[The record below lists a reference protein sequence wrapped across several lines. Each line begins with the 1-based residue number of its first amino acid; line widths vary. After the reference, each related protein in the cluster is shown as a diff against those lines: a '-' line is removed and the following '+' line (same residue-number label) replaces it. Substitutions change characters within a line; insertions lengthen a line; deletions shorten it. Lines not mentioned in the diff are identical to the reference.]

1 MMMLLLP
8 QVLYATLKDLLDPTQ
23 PLYTKYCVLK
33 VGPPSAVCLLPC

>member
-1 MMMLLLP
+1 MMLLLLQLP

-33 VGPPSAVCLLPC
+33 VGR